1 MRPLIPCYL
10 RYLYLTSVATLQDYY
25 AFLVSQ
31 STQSNKE
38 GTKLFGDTIKSTRSP
53 ALSLHSR
60 ERESVKL
67 ENMFSW
73 KAVQIYNLK

>member
-1 MRPLIPCYL
+1 MRPLILCYL

-38 GTKLFGDTIKSTRSP
+38 GAKLFGDTIKSTRSP

-60 ERESVKL
+60 ESVKL
-67 ENMFSW
+67 ENTFSW